1 MVTPKIS
8 TVLSLRSMHSTD
20 SLYVDYAIN
29 TVIPALCGLVVAVG
43 KDTLWKPLNHSILM
57 MSRDKRKCVRLVS
70 LHALKS
76 LFAEVCASYMYLCA
90 CLCIYGLL
98 HTVNQSIDQS

>member
-1 MVTPKIS
+1 MVTPKIANI
-8 TVLSLRSMHSTD
+8 LSLRAVHSSD
-20 SLYVDYAIN
+20 SVFVNYAVE

-57 MSRDKRKCVRLVS
+57 MSRDKRKSVRLVS

-76 LFAEVCASYMYLCA
+76 LFAEV
-90 CLCIYGLL
+90 LL
-98 HTVNQSIDQS
+98 LL